1 MIGKTNSMS
10 GGDIKPEIVKVQLK
24 TNQSSHTDIVGA
36 KITVNYASVSEVY
49 TWEGSD
55 ISIKIPPY
63 LSYTISVND
72 IDGYKTPD
80 TYNSMAIGG
89 TTKAITFE
97 YKCTIVTVEM
107 DDNQPSYN
115 DVSTA
120 TATISSSG
128 MTTKTISNGGTA
140 KVPTGASCTITWSA
154 VSGYRTPDK
163 QTFTTSGTSVSKTG
177 IYQTEIL
184 TVTVTSDIDLPARYT
199 ITVSGI
205 GSQTTASKV
214 YKVPFGTSYT
224 VSASAADGYSTPT
237 SQSFTANSESRAV
250 TMEYLEYVVPVDL
263 SLQDIF
269 GAPTSQTTA
278 NCYVVKAKGMYK
290 FPLVYGNAIKNG
302 STNSAA
308 YTKVAGDYSHDFV
321 NHLDAV
327 ITSPYIEMHANCT
340 ASSVELSMA
349 DTPSVFT
356 KLSIVTGNSCR
367 YIQFKVDSVPST
379 GANGVISVKD
389 SSGTVMW
396 SWHIWVWADDLTP
409 VTITNN
415 TGVNY
420 NILPVNLATKKD
432 ASTSGKMYNWFYQWG
447 RPTPMLPPTAY
458 NSTTDATNYGVK
470 TFAKKSKASSYG
482 VGIQNPQNFYYDS
495 TKPYNWF
502 GTAVYYNLWDAN
514 CVSTGYSDNNV
525 VKTVY
530 DPCPVGF
537 KIPNGNTFTYFSK
550 TNAVGSFNNG
560 WYFKRNSSDK
570 TGVFFPA
577 SGNRY
582 FNNGNLDGVGS
593 FGGVWLS
600 ASSYQPY
607 ASLMNFSWSTNLSTV
622 NSQTENRR
630 VFGYS
635 VRPVQE

>member
-10 GGDIKPEIVKVQLK
+10 GGDIKPEVVKVQLK

-80 TYNSMAIGG
+80 IYNSMAIGG
-89 TTKAITFE
+89 TTKSITFE
-97 YKCTIVTVEM
+97 YKCTMVTVNM
-107 DDNQPSYN
+107 ADNQTAYN
-115 DVSTA
+115 DISGA
-120 TATISSSG
+120 TATVSASG
-128 MTTKTISNGGTA
+128 MTTVTASSGGTV

-224 VSASAADGYSTPT
+224 VSATAADGYSTPA
-237 SQSFTANSESRAV
+237 SQSFTANSASRSV
-250 TMEYLEYVVPVDL
+250 IVEYLEYVGPVDL
-263 SLQDIF
+263 SKQDIF
-269 GAPTSQTTA
+269 GNPTSQTTA
-278 NCYVVKAKGMYK
+278 NCYVVKETGMYM
-290 FPLVYGNAIKNG
+290 FPLVFGNAIKGG

-308 YTKVAGDYSHDFV
+308 FTKVSGEYSHDFV
-321 NHLDAV
+321 DYKDKV
-327 ITSPYIEMHANCT
+327 ITTPYIETMSGTVSGA
-340 ASSVELSMA
+340 ELSMA
-349 DTPSVFT
+349 DTDNVFSSF
-356 KLSIVTGNSCR
+356 SIVSGTGCR
-367 YIQFKVDSVPST
+367 YIQFKVNSIPTT
-379 GANGVISVKD
+379 GANGVISVLD
-389 SSGTVMW
+389 GSGTVMW
-396 SWHIWVWADDLTP
+396 SWHIWVWPDDLTP

-432 ASTSGKMYNWFYQWG
+432 AITSGKMYNWFYQWG
-447 RPTPMLPPTAY
+447 RPTPILPPMSY
-458 NSTTDATNYGVK
+458 NSATNAANYGVK
-470 TFAKKSKASSYG
+470 TFTNSSTCATTYG
-482 VGIQNPQNFYYDS
+482 EAIKNPHTFYVS
-495 TKPYNWF
+495 SGNLKNNWF
-502 GTAVYYNLWDAN
+502 GSSSYYNLWDAN
-514 CVSTGYSDNNV
+514 CTNENNSDNTI

-537 KIPNGNTFTYFSK
+537 KMPNGNTFTYFSK
-550 TNAVGSFNNG
+550 TNVVGSFNNG
-560 WYFKRNSSDK
+560 WKFKRNSSDT

-577 SGNRY
+577 SGIRSY
-582 FNNGNLDGVGS
+582 SDGSLNIVGS
-593 FGGVWLS
+593 RGCVWLS
-600 ASSYQPY
+600 SAYNQSNAYDLYFSSSSVYPQY
-607 ASLMNFSWSTNLSTV
+607 YDYRAYGF
-622 NSQTENRR
+622 
-630 VFGYS
+630 S